1 MLLLGLMLHFMLL
14 KDANTG
20 LLTFV
25 VYRDLFTMQMLTQEV
40 WRGARPPQKSASLT
54 SCQGT
59 LMLLVQRPQS
69 EQQRFRGL
77 EIRGAV
83 SVHL

>member
-40 WRGARPPQKSASLT
+40 WRGARPP
-54 SCQGT
+54 
-59 LMLLVQRPQS
+59 P
-69 EQQRFRGL
+69 
-77 EIRGAV
+77 EICISNQLPRDTDAAGPATTV
-83 SVHL
+83 